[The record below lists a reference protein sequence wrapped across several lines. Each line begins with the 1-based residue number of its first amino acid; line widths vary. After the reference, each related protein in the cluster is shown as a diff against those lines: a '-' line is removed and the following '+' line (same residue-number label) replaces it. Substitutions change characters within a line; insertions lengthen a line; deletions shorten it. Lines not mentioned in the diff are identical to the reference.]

1 MNQSDE
7 QFKRQIQ
14 YILEQLNNQDDQ
26 KDNENASLNGGDQ
39 DMEDDEEEED
49 DEDEILE
56 EDDGEFNDIIDE
68 QGIMVG
74 EEWLVS
80 EFALDEK
87 EGRAQQQKI
96 FQLYQKE
103 KDRKARNQQTHSAS
117 GISRQS
123 PYQVDGRPPMRPIT
137 PLKSSQTTR
146 VQQTN
151 SIINSTHQNIEYY
164 NVSGPTEQA
173 KHLN

>member
-74 EEWLVS
+74 EEWLQS
-80 EFALDEK
+80 EFMLDP
-87 EGRAQQQKI
+87 
-96 FQLYQKE
+96 
-103 KDRKARNQQTHSAS
+103 KD
-117 GISRQS
+117 G
-123 PYQVDGRPPMRPIT
+123 
-137 PLKSSQTTR
+137 
-146 VQQTN
+146 
-151 SIINSTHQNIEYY
+151 
-164 NVSGPTEQA
+164 
-173 KHLN
+173 